1 MQSLNRTP
9 PWRRRTP
16 AGAALFLLL
25 AVSPAFACEAC
36 NQRMIASL
44 LGAGGAAPSLHAD
57 EMRGLMAGFNGLGPR
72 TGLFSAPGLGAATAL
87 AAAPAATPA
96 PAPAPAAA
104 APATAGPHPFA
115 DIIERDRKLP
125 IPETSYVVPGTKPD
139 KKFTLIMEEGD
150 VPLGNGVIY
159 RGFNVNGTVPG
170 PMLVMDEG
178 DVVELSVLN
187 QGSVP
192 HGVSLHAVYTQTSK
206 YYGKINPGQTRTHT
220 FRVNHPGVYMYHC
233 APGGHAIP
241 MHTLIGQY
249 GMMVVRP
256 KKLKY
261 KMDEV
266 MGRGPDVEL
275 FLVQHELY
283 ANGKDAVEGRPAY
296 VMFNGSLFRYVADPI
311 KVRPGDFV
319 RIHFLNVG
327 PNIVSTFHIV
337 GIIWDYA
344 YWQGMPNPE
353 NTLVGGQSVLAG
365 PTDSWVVDFRV
376 PPDEGNY
383 LIVTHAFGS
392 ATRGAIGVLAAAK
405 DQERTPAVIATGP
418 SYPKDELE
426 KLTAKAVRII
436 APTEP
441 GTDDLAYPARLG
453 PGETTMRVSIIGNSF
468 WPKVVEVPAGTTVE
482 WTNED
487 VFTYAQ
493 GEFAGIHDVQSYE
506 GPDKFVSKMLGHGEK
521 FSVKLDQKGEYKYLC
536 TPHPY
541 MEGIVRVK

>member
-1 MQSLNRTP
+1 MNLINSIPLLSAAASAFGLFLAP
-9 PWRRRTP
+9 
-16 AGAALFLLL
+16 AAL
-25 AVSPAFACEAC
+25 ACEAC
-36 NQRMIASL
+36 NQRIVASL
-44 LGAGGAAPSLHAD
+44 LGASGGVPSRHAD
-57 EMRGLMAGFNGLGPR
+57 EMRGLMAAVDRIAPR
-72 TGLFSAPGLGAATAL
+72 ATAL
-87 AAAPAATPA
+87 ASPSAIMAALAPTAA
-96 PAPAPAAA
+96 AAA
-104 APATAGPHPFA
+104 APVAAPAGTPHPFA
-115 DIIERDRKLP
+115 SVIERDRKLP

-159 RGFNVNGTVPG
+159 RGFNVNGTIPG

-178 DVVELSVLN
+178 DVVELSVQN
-187 QGSVP
+187 KGDVP

-206 YYGKINPGQTRTHT
+206 YYGKINPGQTKSHT

-256 KKLKY
+256 KKMKY

-266 MGRGPDVEL
+266 MGRGPDAEL

-311 KVRPGDFV
+311 NVRPGDFV
-319 RIHFLNVG
+319 RIHFLNAG
-327 PNIVSTFHIV
+327 PNIASSFHIV

-353 NTLVGGQSVLAG
+353 NALVGGQSVLAG

-392 ATRGAIGVLAAAK
+392 ATRGAIGVLSAVK
-405 DQERTPAVIATGP
+405 DQERTPTVAATGP
-418 SYPKDELE
+418 SHSKEELD
-426 KLTAKAVRII
+426 KLVAKAVRII

-441 GTDDLAYPARLG
+441 GTDDLANPTRLA
-453 PGETTMRVSIIGNSF
+453 PGETKMRVSIIGNSF
-468 WPKVVEVPAGTTVE
+468 WPKVVEVPAGATVE

-493 GEFAGIHDVQSYE
+493 GEFAGIHDVKCYK
-506 GPDKFVSKMLGHGEK
+506 GPDKFESKMLGHAES
-521 FSVKLDQKGEYKYLC
+521 FSVKLDQKGEYKYIC

>member
-1 MQSLNRTP
+1 MHLLHRIP
-9 PWRRRTP
+9 LRPLAAI
-16 AGAALFLLL
+16 AGAVGLVL
-25 AVSPAFACEAC
+25 AAPRAFACDAC
-36 NQRMIASL
+36 NQRIVASL
-44 LGAGGAAPSLHAD
+44 LGTDGTTPSRHAD
-57 EMRGLMAGFNGLGPR
+57 EMRGLMASFNGLASR
-72 TGLFSAPGLGAATAL
+72 AAPSTALSPIMAAAT
-87 AAAPAATPA
+87 AAAPAA
-96 PAPAPAAA
+96 AAA
-104 APATAGPHPFA
+104 APAAGTPHPFA
-115 DIIERDRKLP
+115 HIIERDRRLP

-139 KKFTLIMEEGD
+139 KKFTLVMEEGD

-159 RGFNVNGTVPG
+159 RGFTVNGTIPG

-178 DVVELSVLN
+178 DVVELSVEN
-187 QGSVP
+187 KGSVP

-206 YYGKINPGQTRTHT
+206 YYGKINPGQTKTHT

-256 KKLKY
+256 KKMKY

-275 FLVQHELY
+275 FLAQHELY
-283 ANGKDAVEGRPAY
+283 ANGKDAVEGKPAY
-296 VMFNGSLFRYVADPI
+296 VMFNGTLFRYVADPI

-319 RIHFLNVG
+319 RVHFLNVG

-405 DQERTPAVIATGP
+405 DQERTPAVLATGP
-418 SYPKDELE
+418 SYAKAELE

-441 GTDDLAYPARLG
+441 GTDDLANPARLA
-453 PGETTMRVSIIGNSF
+453 PGETKMRVSIIGNSF